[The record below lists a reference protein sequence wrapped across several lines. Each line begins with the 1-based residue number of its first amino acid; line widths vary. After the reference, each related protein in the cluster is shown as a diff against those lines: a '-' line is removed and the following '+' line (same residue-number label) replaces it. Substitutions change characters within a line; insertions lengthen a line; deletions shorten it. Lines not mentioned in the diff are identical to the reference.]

1 MHVGLIGG
9 IGPAVTFLYYQRL
22 FEIALAKKF
31 ALELT
36 VVNCDMPQFLNN
48 FSQDKKEN
56 QASIFAELTKLN
68 LIMAKKVKTT
78 ELKVDK
84 SMMLIT
90 SNWGPYKSFKAIPV
104 TDACP
109 YMEAIFDPSSKI
121 LAVISKHS
129 KQSYHMLP
137 KLDDNG
143 DPMKLKISKRE
154 NGKDYREERRLIE
167 RIKIYFS

>member
-1 MHVGLIGG
+1 
-9 IGPAVTFLYYQRL
+9 
-22 FEIALAKKF
+22 
-31 ALELT
+31 
-36 VVNCDMPQFLNN
+36 
-48 FSQDKKEN
+48 
-56 QASIFAELTKLN
+56 
-68 LIMAKKVKTT
+68 MAKKVKTT

-167 RIKIYFS
+167 TYAEYYVSEREEIESFLKGFCLNADSYDYTQYLDVELSNQINAAAPAGDPIMEAANLKVMK

>member
-1 MHVGLIGG
+1 
-9 IGPAVTFLYYQRL
+9 
-22 FEIALAKKF
+22 
-31 ALELT
+31 
-36 VVNCDMPQFLNN
+36 
-48 FSQDKKEN
+48 
-56 QASIFAELTKLN
+56 
-68 LIMAKKVKTT
+68 
-78 ELKVDK
+78 
-84 SMMLIT
+84 MMLIT

-167 RIKIYFS
+167 TYAEYYVSEREEIESFLKGFCLNADSYDYTQYLDVELNNQINAADPAGDPIMEAANLKVMK